1 MDIVKTAIAKLSES
15 NVRIAHQHEVL
26 MENCEKLVDRQ
37 AEIISVYN
45 QKVVDAPLMIE
56 YMANQIKINKS
67 LLIML
72 KNYRNRDM
80 NGVR

>member
-15 NVRIAHQHEVL
+15 NVRIAHHHDVL
-26 MENCEKLVDRQ
+26 LENCEKLVERQ
-37 AEIISVYN
+37 AEIISVYI
-45 QKVVDAPLMIE
+45 QKVDAPLMIE
-56 YMANQIKINKS
+56 YMANQIEINKS

>member
-1 MDIVKTAIAKLSES
+1 MDVLKTAIAKLSES
-15 NVRIAHQHEVL
+15 NVRIAHQHDVL
-26 MENCEKLVDRQ
+26 LENCEKLVERQ
-37 AEIISVYN
+37 AEIANTYA
-45 QKVVDAPLMIE
+45 QKVDAPLMIE
-56 YMANQIKINKS
+56 YMTNQIKINKS

>member
-1 MDIVKTAIAKLSES
+1 MDRSHIRNSDFNIDVWVMNRE
-15 NVRIAHQHEVL
+15 
-26 MENCEKLVDRQ
+26 
-37 AEIISVYN
+37 
-45 QKVVDAPLMIE
+45 QKDLLIKVDAPLMIE
-56 YMANQIKINKS
+56 YMANQIEINKS